1 MSGNPNGKFGAET
14 ENAIQKYCKENNLYL
29 RKIINI
35 ELQKYCDKKNACQ
48 KFIYHSKRKWSN

>member
-14 ENAIQKYCKENNLYL
+14 ENAIKKYCKENNLYL

-35 ELQKYCDKKNACQ
+35 ELQKHMGFELID
-48 KFIYHSKRKWSN
+48 